1 MHSFAEL
8 LLDENRDQLNEIG
21 RKYLR
26 QILASSTRLD
36 HLIQDAFDYSL
47 VAGAPI
53 KLQPVDTAALLHGMM
68 ESYPQFQPPKAEIRL
83 QGVLPVVLG
92 NEALLTQ
99 CFSNLLNNAVKFT
112 PPGTTP
118 HVNVRTEIR
127 SEVVRFWV
135 EDQGIGIPKPAHDR
149 IFGMFQRAHIGYEGT
164 GIGLAIVRKAVER
177 MGGRVGVESEPG
189 HGSRFWVELRPA
201 HAESDSPHEQ
211 QLVA

>member
-1 MHSFAEL
+1 
-8 LLDENRDQLNEIG
+8 
-21 RKYLR
+21 
-26 QILASSTRLD
+26 LD

-47 VAGAPI
+47 VACEPM
-53 KLQPVDTAALLHGMM
+53 KLEPVDTAALLQGMM
-68 ESYPQFQPPKAEIRL
+68 ESYPQFQQPKAEVRL
-83 QGVLPVVLG
+83 DGELPVVLG

-118 HVNVRTEIR
+118 HVNVRTETR
-127 SEVVRFWV
+127 NSMVRFWV
-135 EDQGIGIPKPAHDR
+135 EDQGIGIPQPAQER
-149 IFGMFQRAHIGYEGT
+149 IFGMFQRAHVGYEGT

-189 HGSRFWVELRPA
+189 QGSRFWVELRPVN
-201 HAESDSPHEQ
+201 EQPEPPSEQ